1 MQDESRS
8 KEELLKELAVL
19 RQRNASL
26 ERSEAERRQMESILK
41 ESEERFQVI
50 FKSVND
56 GILIADTETH
66 RFLAQNEA
74 MFDMMGYTSDE
85 LPAIRVRD
93 IHPEADCPR
102 ILQLF
107 DDLVQKRIKVAHDV
121 PVRKKDGSIFIADIG
136 AMVLTFRDRP
146 CAMGFFRDVTDRK
159 RAEEALRQS
168 EEQFRKIFDTSPM
181 GIVLTRPS
189 FFFEKVNP
197 QFCRIMGYSEE
208 ELRTM
213 TFVDITHP
221 DCVIQDMEQVKR
233 VGRGERPSYQTEKRY
248 IRKNGDI
255 IWGNLLV
262 SAIRDEDGALRYY
275 LSMVID
281 ITEQKHSEAERNK
294 LIAEIQDAFSKVRR
308 LSGLLPVCSSCK
320 RIRDDSGYW
329 KQLELYIQDNS
340 EAEISHGICPEC
352 TKRLYPD
359 FYERSLKG
367 RNG

>member
-1 MQDESRS
+1 MQDGLKS
-8 KEELLKELAVL
+8 KEELLQELAVL

-26 ERSEAERRQMESILK
+26 ERAEAERRQMESILK

-50 FKSVND
+50 FRSVND

-66 RFLAQNEA
+66 RFLAQNET
-74 MFDMMGYTSDE
+74 MFEMLGYTSDE
-85 LPAIRVRD
+85 LSAIRVRD

-102 ILQLF
+102 IIQLF
-107 DDLVQKRIKVAHDV
+107 DDLVHKRIKVAPDV
-121 PVRKKDGSIFIADIG
+121 PVRKKDGSILIADIG
-136 AMVLTFRDRP
+136 ATVLTFRDRP

-159 RAEEALRQS
+159 QDEEALRRS
-168 EEQFRKIFDTSPM
+168 EEQFRKIFDTSPL

-197 QFCRIMGYSEE
+197 QFCRMLGYSEA
-208 ELRTM
+208 ELCAM

-221 DCVIQDMEQVKR
+221 DYVMQDIEQVKR
-233 VGRGERPSYQTEKRY
+233 VGRGEIPSYETEKRY
-248 IRKNGDI
+248 IHKNGGT
-255 IWGNLLV
+255 IWGKLLV
-262 SAIRDEDGALRYY
+262 SAIREEDGALRYY
-275 LSMVID
+275 LSSVID
-281 ITEQKHSEAERNK
+281 VTDQKQAEAERDK
-294 LIAEIQDAFSKVRR
+294 LIADIQKAFSKVRR

-340 EAEISHGICPEC
+340 EAEVSHGICPDC